1 MNKKVLSIVL
11 SIMLLVGGLSVFSMF
26 AGAAAYEQG
35 AIITFGSYPQTHVDD
50 AALIAELEP
59 LAEALSWEPMGYTA
73 SSDTEYAFYKDVS
86 YEGTMY
92 RAIRFTRYNNPGPQ
106 IRYGY
111 RTNTVYWFRYE
122 PIEWTVLDPDSGL
135 LIANAIID
143 TQPFSY
149 NNYNGQYADEEHLY
163 YVNNYAHSTIR
174 GWLNGIFAENA
185 FSDEEAE
192 LLILR
197 EQDNGFD
204 RPEDADA
211 PFARFACENTSDNVF
226 LLSFYEVLED
236 TWFPDDASR
245 IRVGTNYARA
255 LGLENFHDQD
265 PVLYPDNDYWFL
277 RSPGGLSTNQ
287 GYVDLNGA
295 VTYGIDTVSYDVGVC
310 PAVYI
315 DLEAYEQ
322 LNAPDDPTS
331 SPYDTLTFEY
341 EDGILFVSGTGEIPE
356 VTEIGDTPLA
366 PFAEECKVIV
376 IADGV
381 TGIQKNAFRGFTQ
394 LNTLILNADLT
405 LDADAFAENDS
416 LQTVICSETVQFD
429 AAVFSD
435 DCEITI
441 YEPKNTPHTGTLAEG
456 CTVFPF
462 RFEDG
467 TLYIEGNAEMD
478 MYGLL
483 DLMTVMCSYY
493 DNIRF
498 VHFDSY
504 VSVDVPF
511 YVYNK
516 KEEAYVPA
524 DDNTLTDVSFSIK
537 VSGEKDW
544 DAITFNE
551 FCALAGSHELGTFHL
566 VADLETGEEVQESA
580 FQIMMNNIQIGIRK
594 VLKWIVGLLN
604 ALFKLLSIF
613 K

>member
-11 SIMLLVGGLSVFSMF
+11 SIMLLVGGLSIFSMF

-35 AIITFGSYPQTHVDD
+35 AIITFGSYPQTHVED

-59 LAEALSWEPMGYTA
+59 LAEPLSWEPMGYTA
-73 SSDTEYAFYKDVS
+73 SSDTEYAFYKDVT
-86 YEGTMY
+86 YEGAMY

-106 IRYGY
+106 MRYGY

-135 LIANAIID
+135 LIANAILD

-149 NNYNGQYADEEHLY
+149 NNFNGQYADEAHQY

-174 GWLNGIFAENA
+174 TWLNGTFAENA
-185 FSDEEAE
+185 FSDEEAG

-211 PFARFACENTSDNVF
+211 PFTRFACENTSDNVF
-226 LLSFYEVLED
+226 LLSFYEATDEA
-236 TWFPDDASR
+236 WFPDNASR

-315 DLEAYEQ
+315 DLDAYEQ
-322 LNAPDDPTS
+322 LNTPDDPTP
-331 SPYDTLTFEY
+331 SPYDSLSFDY
-341 EDGILFVSGTGEIPE
+341 SDGILFVSGTGVIPE
-356 VTEIGDTPLA
+356 VTEISDTPLA

-381 TGIQKNAFRGFTQ
+381 TGVHKNAFKGFTQ
-394 LNTLILNADLT
+394 LNTLILNTDLA
-405 LDADAFAENDS
+405 LDADAFAENDT
-416 LQTVICSETVQFD
+416 LQTVICSGTVQFD
-429 AAVFSD
+429 AATFAD
-435 DCEITI
+435 DSEISV
-441 YEPKNTPHTGTLAEG
+441 YEPKSVPHTGTMPESCAVLPYH
-456 CTVFPF
+456 F
-462 RFEDG
+462 DSG
-467 TLYIEGNAEMD
+467 TLYIEGDAEMD

-493 DNIRF
+493 DEIRF
-498 VHFDSY
+498 VHFNAYTSLGT
-504 VSVDVPF
+504 PF
-511 YVYNK
+511 YVYDVGEK
-516 KEEAYVPA
+516 DYVIA
-524 DDNTLTDVSFSIK
+524 ENNTLNDVSFSIK
-537 VSGEKDW
+537 VSGENEW
-544 DAITFNE
+544 ETITFNE
-551 FCALAGSHELGTFHL
+551 FCALAAENEVGTFHL
-566 VADLETGEEVQESA
+566 VADLETGEEVKDSA
-580 FQIMMNNIQIGIRK
+580 FKIMLNNVQIGIKK

-604 ALFKLLSIF
+604 YMFNLLSKF